1 MSGIWTVFGSVVGLQ
16 LRARIYKSGITKK
29 LHSVFLIC
37 GHLVYTIPNQKKTE
51 TRRPASADRIAR
63 AANFKRDL
71 EAT

>member
-51 TRRPASADRIAR
+51 TADRIAR